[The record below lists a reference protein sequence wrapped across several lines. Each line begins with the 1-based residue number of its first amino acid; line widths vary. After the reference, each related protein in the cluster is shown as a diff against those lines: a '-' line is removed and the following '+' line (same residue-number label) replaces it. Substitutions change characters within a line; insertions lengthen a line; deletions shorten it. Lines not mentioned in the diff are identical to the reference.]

1 MPIRPTHLLFAALS
15 AAFVLGAMLVTPPA
29 RSADETIRVLII
41 DGQNN
46 HNWIDTS
53 PFMKEQLEASGRFE
67 VDIST
72 SPNENAPQAEWDAW
86 RPKFANYDVVL
97 SNFNNRKK
105 KDGSLSQW
113 PEEVQ
118 KAFEAFISGG
128 RGLVNV
134 HAANNAHRG
143 WAEFE
148 KMTGLLW
155 RGNKDGK
162 RLALD
167 KYGDPL
173 RMPVGEGPGAG
184 HGPRYPYK
192 VEIRDSEHPITKD
205 LPKVF
210 LHPEDELYHG
220 QRGPAEN
227 MTILATAFAAEDKK
241 GTGANE
247 PMLWWIPYGEGRCVT
262 CVLGHVGK
270 NDDPNTTEAMRDV
283 AFITIVKRSLEWAA
297 GASITTKVPDNF
309 PTEDA
314 VSLLAPAA
322 VPKAE

>member
-1 MPIRPTHLLFAALS
+1 MNMRPISFILAIAAL
-15 AAFVLGAMLVTPPA
+15 AFAFVTGAPRTQA
-29 RSADETIRVLII
+29 ADEKIRVLIV

-53 PFMKEQLEASGRFE
+53 PFLESQLEASGRFD

-72 SPNENAPQAEWDAW
+72 SPNENAPQDEWDAW
-86 RPKFANYDVVL
+86 RPKFSDYDVVM

-105 KDGSLSQW
+105 KDGTLSEW
-113 PEEVQ
+113 PTEVQ
-118 KAFEAFISGG
+118 EAFEAYISGG

-134 HAANNAHRG
+134 HAANNAHKG

-155 RGNKDGK
+155 RSPNEGR

-167 KYGDPL
+167 KYGDLL

-192 VEIRDSEHPITKD
+192 VEIRNSEHPITKG

-227 MTILATAFAAEDKK
+227 MTILATAYSSDKK
-241 GTGANE
+241 EKRGTGANE
-247 PMLWWIPYGEGRCVT
+247 PMLWWIPYGEGRVVT
-262 CVLGHVGK
+262 CVLGHVGGK
-270 NDDPNTTEAMRDV
+270 DDLAKSPAMRDV
-283 AFITIVKRSLEWAA
+283 AFLTIIKRSCEWAA
-297 GASITTKVPDNF
+297 DKEVTTPVPNNF

-314 VSLLAPAA
+314 VSLIEL
-322 VPKAE
+322 

>member
-1 MPIRPTHLLFAALS
+1 MKRLFLSLSFFLLAINLATRVPAADQ
-15 AAFVLGAMLVTPPA
+15 A
-29 RSADETIRVLII
+29 IRVLIV

-46 HNWIDTS
+46 HNWKDTS
-53 PFMKEQLEASGRFE
+53 PFLEKQLEAGGRFL

-72 SPNENAPQAEWDAW
+72 SPNENAAQAEWDAW
-86 RPKFANYDVVL
+86 RPKFSDYDVVL

-105 KDGSLSQW
+105 QDGSLSEW
-113 PEEVQ
+113 PAEVQ
-118 KAFEAFISGG
+118 KAFEAYISGG
-128 RGLVNV
+128 HGLVNV
-134 HAANNAHRG
+134 HAANNAHQG

-155 RGNKDGK
+155 RSPNEGR

-184 HGPRYPYK
+184 HGPRYPYQ
-192 VEIRDSEHPITKD
+192 VEIRDSEHPITKGM
-205 LPKVF
+205 PKIF

-227 MTILATAFAAEDKK
+227 MTILATAFSSEEQK

-247 PMLWWIPYGEGRCVT
+247 PMLWWIPYGEGRVVT
-262 CVLGHVGK
+262 CVLGHVGGG
-270 NDDPNTTEAMRDV
+270 DTPATAPAMRDV
-283 AFITIVKRSLEWAA
+283 AFLTLLRRSLEWAA
-297 GASITTKVPDNF
+297 GKEVTTPVPDNF
-309 PTEDA
+309 PTEDTI
-314 VSLLAPAA
+314 SLIE
-322 VPKAE
+322 AE